1 MKKHMLIGSIALTLM
16 GTAAHADTEK
26 SLTMFTLGVES
37 VQYSENTGAG
47 ITASGKNMLNLT
59 QKSLGYTAV
68 SDDFGFYITTISTL
82 TANQVTESWAMGQ
95 YGTVQTNQRKV
106 MLTDLHVQAAW
117 MIQDSVQLLAGLG
130 MNRMSFSRSGFTY
143 PKGTRGVA
151 TTNTANQ
158 VTGFR
163 NDPNGPIQQL
173 TTTGGYLARQPGA
186 IFEDSTSLMAEI
198 GVNYDSFFQH
208 TNGLRFIGSA
218 RAAIPVYYYVTNSN
232 YPNVS
237 WSNAFKGY
245 NLHADLGLGYQLKDN
260 FDLIM
265 SVSGDYRY
273 RPATSVDAA
282 TGGFV
287 PNVTVTIARL
297 TAGLAWSF

>member
-1 MKKHMLIGSIALTLM
+1 MKKHILMSSMALTLM
-16 GTAAHADTEK
+16 GTAAYADEEK
-26 SLTMFTLGVES
+26 SLTMFTLGMES
-37 VQYSENTGAG
+37 VQYSENTGSG

-68 SDDFGFYITTISTL
+68 SDDFGFYITTVSTL
-82 TANQVTESWAMGQ
+82 TASQANESWTLGQ
-95 YGTVQTNQRKV
+95 FGTVQTNQRKV

-117 MIQDSVQLLAGLG
+117 MVQDSVQLLAGLG

-143 PKGTRGVA
+143 PKGTRGTA
-151 TTNTANQ
+151 TGNPILFTP
-158 VTGFR
+158 
-163 NDPNGPIQQL
+163 DPNGPIQQL
-173 TTTGGYLARQPGA
+173 TPAGGYIARQPGA
-186 IFEDSTSLMAEI
+186 VFEDSTSLMAEI

-208 TNGLRFIGSA
+208 TDGLRLIGSV

-232 YPNVS
+232 YPNAS

-260 FDLIM
+260 FDFII
-265 SVSGDYRY
+265 SASGDYRY
-273 RPATSVDAA
+273 RPATSVDAV

-287 PNVTVTIARL
+287 PNATITIARL